1 MREQPSRRAVLGLL
15 GGAAVGSVAGCL
27 GGESVSVL
35 AAGSL
40 AVPMEDGVGPEF
52 ESAGGATFQGEYHGS
67 NAVVRMIRDRQASPD
82 VAISAD
88 VGLLRDRLY
97 DEHATWDV
105 VFGSNEVGLAYNPET
120 DLGQRLDGGEP
131 WYEVLRAADDGEV
144 AISDPNLD
152 PLGYRA
158 VHLLA
163 LAERT
168 YEIEDLRET
177 VLDRAYREPAEPQL
191 LAGVETG
198 DRSVAVSY
206 RNMALDRDLPFYD
219 LPPELNFSD
228 PAYADLYA
236 SVSYTTDDGH
246 AVQGSPTLYSATVLE
261 SADSPEAGRSFVE
274 FLLDSPGLLR
284 EAGLAVPDS
293 LPHSHGRVPE
303 ELGVEHGARSEP
315 EGSS

>member
-15 GGAAVGSVAGCL
+15 GGAAVGSLAGCL
-27 GGESVSVL
+27 GDDPVSVL

-40 AVPMEDGVGPEF
+40 AVAVEEEIGPGF
-52 ESAGGATFQGEYHGS
+52 ESGAGTTVHGEYHGS
-67 NAVVRMIRDRQASPD
+67 NAVVRMIRDQQASPD

-97 DEHATWDV
+97 DGHATWDV

-120 DLGQRLDGGEP
+120 TLGQRLDAGEP
-131 WYEVLRAADDGEV
+131 WYEVLRGADGGEV

-163 LAERT
+163 LAERE
-168 YEIEDLRET
+168 YDVEGLRET
-177 VLDRAYREPAEPQL
+177 VLDGAYREPAEPQM

-206 RNMALDRDLPFYD
+206 RNMALDRDLPFYE

-228 PAYADLYA
+228 PAYADRYA
-236 SVSYTTDDGH
+236 SVSYTTDEGYT
-246 AVQGSPTLYSATVLE
+246 VRGSPTMYNATVLE
-261 SADSPEAGRSFVE
+261 SADNPEAGRAFVQ

-284 EAGLAVPDS
+284 EAGLTVPGS
-293 LPHSHGRVPE
+293 LPRSHGQAPGG
-303 ELGVEHGARSEP
+303 LGVGQGGSEP
-315 EGSS
+315 EGAS